1 MLGDVPVNTY
11 KYSCLHCCADGL
23 KGPWCSCVEVP
34 SLLLALTLCSGPE
47 GANLFIYHLPPH
59 YLDADLIQLFSDYG
73 NVVSAKVF
81 VDKETHLSKG
91 FGRSL
96 TCIQVAHM
104 NTQFLLQLCV
114 SYAVISLWWQV
125 FTFMTCT
132 KHLFSSVTLLPWS
145 GFVSYDNAAS
155 AQSAIQSMNGY
166 QVMGKRL
173 KVSLKKPKTNT
184 RPY

>member
-1 MLGDVPVNTY
+1 MMS
-11 KYSCLHCCADGL
+11 YS
-23 KGPWCSCVEVP
+23 KPKE
-34 SLLLALTLCSGPE
+34 GPE

-91 FGRSL
+91 FG
-96 TCIQVAHM
+96 
-104 NTQFLLQLCV
+104 
-114 SYAVISLWWQV
+114 
-125 FTFMTCT
+125 
-132 KHLFSSVTLLPWS
+132 
-145 GFVSYDNAAS
+145 FVSYDNAAS